1 MGQVG
6 QEVHVEIVEKLV
18 YMTVVQLSRQDSG
31 HHVLPFISKYPEG
44 NGMGVDWVSLGCE
57 A

>member
-6 QEVHVEIVEKLV
+6 QEVHVEIIEKLV
-18 YMTVVQLSRQDSG
+18 YMTVVQLSRQGSG
-31 HHVLPFISKYPEG
+31 HHVLPFISRYPEG